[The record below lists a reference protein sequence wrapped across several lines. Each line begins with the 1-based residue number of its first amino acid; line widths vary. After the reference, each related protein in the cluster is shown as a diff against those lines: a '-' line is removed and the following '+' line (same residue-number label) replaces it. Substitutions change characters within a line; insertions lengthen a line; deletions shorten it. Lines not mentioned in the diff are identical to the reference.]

1 MGRLIRLFTLFYIL
15 SISKLTFSIGSVK
28 SIKKLLIWGLSSE
41 IIIIAL
47 EQCEKPALTR
57 DLNCRGIIRSIP
69 PYYHFP
75 NSATLRFSEQANIFT
90 RRFLNRY
97 GLDLQYQWN
106 LHIKHKT
113 KNSTIHWPI
122 VFCVRSASI
131 SYRIY
136 KTCRQ
141 YSIAPKS

>member
-1 MGRLIRLFTLFYIL
+1 MGILIRLFTLFYIL
-15 SISKLTFSIGSVK
+15 SISKLIFSIGSVK

-57 DLNCRGIIRSIP
+57 DLNCGGIIRSIP

-75 NSATLRFSEQANIFT
+75 NSATLRFMISEQANIFT

-97 GLDLQYQWN
+97 GLDLQYQ
-106 LHIKHKT
+106 
-113 KNSTIHWPI
+113 
-122 VFCVRSASI
+122 
-131 SYRIY
+131 
-136 KTCRQ
+136 
-141 YSIAPKS
+141 